1 MSSRLGIY
9 DIFSR
14 IVPGG
19 FYLGTFVQFGIVL
32 NLIKFDWAVLNDLS
46 VLASLGLALVT
57 FVLGSAMDRAGFAW
71 QRLFRPPTSV
81 LDGFKREHEDWKID
95 FQEKDWAILRAYIY
109 IHNLNVGDEV
119 DRHNALSIM
128 MRNISLGLA
137 LLGIAELMQLILT
150 RDWRYAALVI
160 LLMFLSY
167 ESGVLARNMR
177 DWFYRSIYETI
188 IAYGLKLEEKIKPA
202 KASNPAGKEG
212 HKQSKSLSGHRP
224 GEVEQERK
232 KYS

>member
-19 FYLGTFVQFGIVL
+19 FYLGTFLQFAIVL
-32 NLIKFDWAVLNDLS
+32 DLIEFNWAVLKELG
-46 VLASLGLALVT
+46 VLASIGLALVA
-57 FVLGSAMDRAGFAW
+57 FVMGSAMDRAGFEW
-71 QRLFRPPTSV
+71 QRLFRPPTSI
-81 LDGFKREHEDWKID
+81 LDDFKREHQDWKID
-95 FQEKDWAILRAYIY
+95 YQEKDWAILRAYIY
-109 IHNLNVGDEV
+109 IHNLNVGDEI

-128 MRNISLGLA
+128 MRNISLGFA
-137 LLGIAELMQLILT
+137 LLGIAELIQSIVA

-160 LLMFLSY
+160 LLLFLSY
-167 ESGVLARNMR
+167 QSGIQARNMR

-188 IAYGLKLEEKIKPA
+188 IAYGLNLEEKITPA
-202 KASNPAGKEG
+202 KLSQQASKEKR
-212 HKQSKSLSGHRP
+212 KQIKSLSADKPAEEEP
-224 GEVEQERK
+224 GRK